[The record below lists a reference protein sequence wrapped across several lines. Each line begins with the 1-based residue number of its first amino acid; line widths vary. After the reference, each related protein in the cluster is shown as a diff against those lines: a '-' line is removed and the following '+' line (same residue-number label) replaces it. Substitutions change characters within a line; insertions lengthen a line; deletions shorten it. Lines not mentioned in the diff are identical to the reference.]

1 MRNDDEFERWLDREL
16 QRAIR
21 PQRGPRPR
29 AAQSAYRAAY
39 RAGGLWPTRPRG
51 VASSTGKAAVGIV
64 VATLALGGG
73 MKAATATTGSTD
85 PLVWS
90 HSVVEEAGAI
100 QGPNRVISRTVDA
113 NAAPRPATPI
123 PTPTHGPAQNH
134 KRDHK
139 QTNGHSPCPG
149 DVAKADHDSCNQGD
163 DEKEADHGSQPSPS
177 PK

>member
-1 MRNDDEFERWLDREL
+1 MRDDDEFERWLDREL
-16 QRAIR
+16 QRTIR
-21 PQRGPRPR
+21 LQQGPRPR
-29 AAQSAYRAAY
+29 AAQSGYRAAY
-39 RAGGLWPTRPRG
+39 RAGGLRPTRTMG
-51 VASSTGKAAVGIV
+51 VGSSTGKAAVGIV

-100 QGPNRVISRTVDA
+100 QGPNRTVDA

-123 PTPTHGPAQNH
+123 PTPTYSAAQNH
-134 KRDHK
+134 KPGHK
-139 QTNGHSPCPG
+139 QTKGHTPCPG
-149 DVAKADHDSCNQGD
+149 HVAKADHDGGNHGD
-163 DEKEADHGSQPSPS
+163 DEQEADHGRQPSPS

>member
-1 MRNDDEFERWLDREL
+1 MRNDDEFEHWLDREL

-21 PQRGPRPR
+21 LQRGPRPR
-29 AAQSAYRAAY
+29 AAQSMYRAAY

-51 VASSTGKAAVGIV
+51 VASSAGKAAVGIV
-64 VATLALGGG
+64 VAALALGGG
-73 MKAATATTGSTD
+73 MKAATATTGSTN

-100 QGPNRVISRTVDA
+100 QGQNRVISRTVDA
-113 NAAPRPATPI
+113 NAAPRPANPI
-123 PTPTHGPAQNH
+123 PTSTRPAQNH

-149 DVAKADHDSCNQGD
+149 EVAMADHDSCNQGD
-163 DEKEADHGSQPSPS
+163 DEQEADHGRQPSPS
-177 PK
+177 PN

>member
-16 QRAIR
+16 QRTIR
-21 PQRGPRPR
+21 SQQGPRPR

-39 RAGGLWPTRPRG
+39 RAGGRWPTRTRG

-73 MKAATATTGSTD
+73 MKAATATTGSTN
-85 PLVWS
+85 PLLWS

-100 QGPNRVISRTVDA
+100 QGPNPVVSRTVDA

-123 PTPTHGPAQNH
+123 PTPTHSPAQNH
-134 KRDHK
+134 QRDQK
-139 QTNGHSPCPG
+139 QTNGHTPCPG
-149 DVAKADHDSCNQGD
+149 DVAKADHDGSNRGEQ
-163 DEKEADHGSQPSPS
+163 EADHGPQPSPS